1 METNICKL
9 KFRRGIEA
17 DRKTITP
24 EEGEPIFTTDTHRFC
39 IGDGKTLGGI
49 TFPKLY
55 VGDDSNAVPGDLAYK
70 DENLW
75 LHTSDT
81 DSVAIGG
88 TQSIKVG
95 DGVEIDNNKLTV
107 KPASGI
113 SVDASGVSVN
123 VGYIKDSV
131 GITEIGNRINTLSAN
146 AIVSP
151 LAPLYNTSTIYAYTA
166 NAKVPL
172 KIDDTGLT
180 PVTSVV
186 TSVSGAEVNVD
197 VYMFASSA
205 IDIAKNV
212 PDVTHVGIND
222 GCVLNFDNTIKFD
235 YSPTTYIQG
244 YSTSVDD
251 EYNIT
256 TYTLSTVKVEVPVFS
271 VAGTKPDI
279 ADGSITEAMIADGS
293 ITEVKLSQEVQ
304 NKLNA
309 GPDIAD
315 GSITNVKLKDSTIT
329 TNKLANGSVTTDKLA
344 DGCVTEDKI
353 DDNLKSKISS
363 NLELSDLKDYIIDYG
378 SDKREKVQSYHYF
391 NNAVSSPVSN
401 VFADIYRWYR
411 KYKSGWI
418 EQGGYI
424 RMRPSGAPYP
434 RGEFGSSDHYLNK
447 IDFLIPFSNLDYN
460 FLTSYAY
467 WDGSVSRIEYVNK
480 NYNLG
485 EAANRQLNCI
495 YTFYGSI
502 QWKAEGF

>member
-95 DGVEIDNNKLTV
+95 DGIEIDNNKLTV

-123 VGYIKDSV
+123 VDYIKSSV
-131 GITEIGNRINTLSAN
+131 GITEIDNRVNTLSAN
-146 AIVSP
+146 AVVSP

-166 NAKVPL
+166 YKVKVPL
-172 KIDDTGLT
+172 TINDTGLT
-180 PVTSVV
+180 PVTSVN
-186 TSVSGAEVNVD
+186 GVD
-197 VYMFASSA
+197 IYSFKSS
-205 IDIAKNV
+205 DLNIAKNV
-212 PDVTHVGIND
+212 PEVTHVGIND
-222 GCVLNFDNTIKFD
+222 GCVLNCDNTIKFD
-235 YSPTTYIQG
+235 YSPTPYIQG
-244 YSTSVDD
+244 YSASVDEND
-251 EYNIT
+251 IT
-256 TYTLSTVKVEVPVFS
+256 TYTLSTVKVKVPVFS

-279 ADGSITEAMIADGS
+279 TDGSITEAMIADGS
-293 ITEVKLSQEVQ
+293 ITEAKLSQEVQ

-309 GPDIAD
+309 EPDIAD

-329 TNKLANGSVTTDKLA
+329 GDKLADGIITTEKLANGSVTTEKIVAGSITSSELADKCVTADKLDDGILSKLTTGTVGFPDYANSTNFYLSNVVTSYTVPYDGWIQIVISTGASEHLSFRINGSEVINYA
-344 DGCVTEDKI
+344 DD
-353 DDNLKSKISS
+353 
-363 NLELSDLKDYIIDYG
+363 
-378 SDKREKVQSYHYF
+378 RPFPQSYF
-391 NNAVSSPVSN
+391 MPVKAGAVLSCHDSLNIVL
-401 VFADIYRWYR
+401 
-411 KYKSGWI
+411 YK
-418 EQGGYI
+418 
-424 RMRPSGAPYP
+424 M
-434 RGEFGSSDHYLNK
+434 L
-447 IDFLIPFSNLDYN
+447 
-460 FLTSYAY
+460 
-467 WDGSVSRIEYVNK
+467 
-480 NYNLG
+480 
-485 EAANRQLNCI
+485 
-495 YTFYGSI
+495 
-502 QWKAEGF
+502 

>member
-75 LHTSDT
+75 LYTSNT
-81 DSVAIGG
+81 SSVAVGG

-131 GITEIGNRINTLSAN
+131 GITEIDNRINTLSAN

-293 ITEVKLSQEVQ
+293 ITEAKLSQEVQ

-315 GSITNVKLKDSTIT
+315 GSITNVRLKDSTIT
-329 TNKLANGSVTTDKLA
+329 GDKLA
-344 DGCVTEDKI
+344 DGIITTEKIVAGSITSSELADKCVTADKL
-353 DDNLKSKISS
+353 DDGILSKLTTGTVGFPDYANSTS
-363 NLELSDLKDYIIDYG
+363 FYLGGELPPYTVPYDGWIQIAIPTDTSKHFSFRINGSEVVNQADY
-378 SDKREKVQSYHYF
+378 RPFPQSYF
-391 NNAVSSPVSN
+391 MPVKAGAVLSCGTYVMN
-401 VFADIYRWYR
+401 IVLYR
-411 KYKSGWI
+411 
-418 EQGGYI
+418 
-424 RMRPSGAPYP
+424 M
-434 RGEFGSSDHYLNK
+434 L
-447 IDFLIPFSNLDYN
+447 
-460 FLTSYAY
+460 
-467 WDGSVSRIEYVNK
+467 
-480 NYNLG
+480 
-485 EAANRQLNCI
+485 
-495 YTFYGSI
+495 
-502 QWKAEGF
+502 